1 MTPACHTMTGWETK
15 LHASTRVHPGPLGRP
30 PAGRNRLPHQADRG
44 VFPIAQTPFTDNDQ
58 LDVNTLIEELR
69 FIDRGR
75 VHGFV
80 WPQLA
85 SEWSTLTEA
94 ERMSGTEAVCAE
106 GKKLRPAVVIGAQAL
121 STPLAVR
128 YARHAEKCGADAVIA
143 LPPPKVDD
151 PSVLLD
157 YYSAIG
163 KAIDLPLIVQAV
175 GSMSV
180 DSIVAWS
187 QAIPNLHYVK
197 DEAGQPLFR
206 FEQFR
211 SRTGGKLKIFTG
223 SSGKTMID
231 EMLRGFSGT
240 MPASPFADIY
250 ASAWDLWHEGKR
262 REAVEI
268 FGNAAVLIQ
277 EVATYGMD
285 SNKYLLCL
293 RGVFK
298 NTRVRQPEK
307 NKLDETGKQVLKDML
322 DLMKPYLKA

>member
-1 MTPACHTMTGWETK
+1 MRRREFIQVISAI
-15 LHASTRVHPGPLGRP
+15 PLLAATDSRP
-30 PAGRNRLPHQADRG
+30 KRIEG
-44 VFPIAQTPFTDNDQ
+44 VFPIAQSPFTDADQ
-58 LDVNTLIEELR
+58 LDVNTLVEELH

-85 SEWSTLTEA
+85 SEWSTLTES
-94 ERMSGTEAVCAE
+94 ERMAGTEAVCSE
-106 GKKLRPAVVIGAQAL
+106 GKKLRPAVVIGAQAP
-121 STPLAVR
+121 STPQAVR

-143 LPPPKVDD
+143 LPPPKVED
-151 PSVLLD
+151 PAVLLE

-163 KAIDLPLIVQAV
+163 KAIELPLVVQAV
-175 GSMSV
+175 GNMSV
-180 DSIVAWS
+180 DEIVTLAK
-187 QAIPNLHYVK
+187 AIPNLHYVK
-197 DEAGQPLFR
+197 DEAGQPLLRFAEFR
-206 FEQFR
+206 AKA
-211 SRTGGKLKIFTG
+211 GGQLKIFTG
-223 SSGKTMID
+223 SHGKTMID

-277 EVATYGMD
+277 EVSTYGTE
-285 SNKYLLCL
+285 STKYILCL

-298 NTRVRQPEK
+298 NTRVRQQEK
-307 NKLDETGKQVLKDML
+307 SKLDETGKQVLREML

>member
-1 MTPACHTMTGWETK
+1 MEH
-15 LHASTRVHPGPLGRP
+15 SLGRRQFVQVLAAGL
-30 PAGRNRLPHQADRG
+30 PAASLAAGAASAKRIEG
-44 VFPIAQTPFTDNDQ
+44 IFPIAQSPFTDADA
-58 LDVNTLIEELR
+58 LDVNTLVEELK

-85 SEWSTLTEA
+85 SEWSTLSES
-94 ERMSGTEAVCAE
+94 ERMAGTEAVCAE

-121 STPLAVR
+121 SIPLAVQ
-128 YARHAEKCGADAVIA
+128 YAKHAEKCGADAVIA
-143 LPPPKVDD
+143 LPPQKADD
-151 PSVLLD
+151 PQALLE

-163 KAIDLPLIVQAV
+163 KAISLPLMVQAV
-175 GSMSV
+175 GNMSV
-180 DSIVAWS
+180 DSIVALS
-187 QAIPNLHYVK
+187 KAIPNLRYVK

-206 FEQFR
+206 LEEFKSKTDGR
-211 SRTGGKLKIFTG
+211 LRIFTG
-223 SSGKTMID
+223 SHGKTLID

-250 ASAWDLWHEGKR
+250 AASWDLWHEGKR
-262 REAVEI
+262 REAVEM

-277 EVATYGMD
+277 EISTYGME

-298 NTRVRQPEK
+298 NTRVRQQEK
-307 NKLDETGKQVLKDML
+307 AKLDETGKRVLRDML
-322 DLMKPYLKA
+322 DLMKPYFKA

>member
-1 MTPACHTMTGWETK
+1 MYRREFIQVLA
-15 LHASTRVHPGPLGRP
+15 AGPLLAATDSHPKKRIEGI
-30 PAGRNRLPHQADRG
+30 
-44 VFPIAQTPFTDNDQ
+44 FPIAQSPFTDADQ
-58 LDVNTLIEELR
+58 LDVNTLVDELR

-94 ERMSGTEAVCAE
+94 ERMAGTEAVCSE
-106 GKKLRPAVVIGAQAL
+106 GKKLRPAVVIGAQAP
-121 STPLAVR
+121 TIPVAVR

-143 LPPPKVDD
+143 LPPPKADD
-151 PSVLLD
+151 ENTLME

-163 KAIDLPLIVQAV
+163 KSIELPLIVQAV
-175 GSMSV
+175 GNMSV
-180 DSIVAWS
+180 DSIVTLS
-187 QAIPNLHYVK
+187 KAIPNLHYVK

-206 FEQFR
+206 LAEFGAK
-211 SRTGGKLKIFTG
+211 TGGKLKIFTG
-223 SSGKTMID
+223 SHGKTLID

-240 MPASPFADIY
+240 MPAAPFADIY

-277 EVATYGMD
+277 EVSTYGTE
-285 SNKYLLCL
+285 SVKYILCL

-298 NTRVRQPEK
+298 NTRVRQTEK
-307 NKLDETGKQVLKDML
+307 NKLDETGKQVLRDML
-322 DLMKPYLKA
+322 DLMKPYLRT

>member
-1 MTPACHTMTGWETK
+1 MRRREFIQVLAAAG
-15 LHASTRVHPGPLGRP
+15 AVAAPLAKRIEGI
-30 PAGRNRLPHQADRG
+30 
-44 VFPIAQTPFTDNDQ
+44 FPIAQSPFTDADQ
-58 LDVNTLIEELR
+58 LDVNTLVDELR

-94 ERMSGTEAVCAE
+94 ERMAGTEAICSE
-106 GKKLRPAVVIGAQAL
+106 GKKLRPAIVIGAQAL

-143 LPPPKVDD
+143 LPPPKAEDD
-151 PSVLLD
+151 NVLLE

-163 KAIDLPLIVQAV
+163 KAIELPLIVQAV
-175 GSMSV
+175 GNLSV
-180 DSIVAWS
+180 DSIVS
-187 QAIPNLHYVK
+187 LSKAIPNLHYVK

-206 FEQFR
+206 FSEFR
-211 SRTGGKLKIFTG
+211 TKTDGRLKIFTG

-240 MPASPFADIY
+240 MPAAPFADIY

-268 FGNAAVLIQ
+268 FGNAAVLLQ
-277 EVATYGMD
+277 EISAYGME
-285 SNKYLLCL
+285 SNKYMLCL

-298 NTRVRQPEK
+298 NMRVRQPEK
-307 NKLDETGKQVLKDML
+307 NKLDETGKRVLRDML